1 MKKRKNLHTGY
12 VLFSYMSQKVEK
24 HFILYYYL
32 LYIIIIFSVDF
43 LTFLWKPLTTP
54 KSNFIWRKRFQPIDE
69 PTKKW
74 YNIYVRL
81 REPYSVFEK

>member
-24 HFILYYYL
+24 HFILNYYL

-43 LTFLWKPLTTP
+43 LTFLWKPLTTRRQT
-54 KSNFIWRKRFQPIDE
+54 SFE
-69 PTKKW
+69 
-74 YNIYVRL
+74 
-81 REPYSVFEK
+81 ESVFNLLTNQQKNGIIFM